1 MVYSDTRIFKAYMA
15 QSKIGVAGAWWKW
28 NGVGDRITHIIY
40 SLRFPIRSRLG
51 QRHGHY
57 SITLT
62 SLFCKNIYWKVIY
75 VYSRESNFQD
85 KSIYMI
91 FTFSNSTTLK
101 LFMIYIP
108 NVWLEPFPKR
118 LLIGNRREYIHT
130 AHFGIHLDYHFRFQY
145 FKLTYRYNVA
155 MFVFKVQ
162 YEIIMFFRVKY
173 IGGLQTYD
181 AVLCRSTN
189 L

>member
-1 MVYSDTRIFKAYMA
+1 MA

-28 NGVGDRITHIIY
+28 NGVGDRITHII
-40 SLRFPIRSRLG
+40 
-51 QRHGHY
+51 
-57 SITLT
+57 
-62 SLFCKNIYWKVIY
+62 
-75 VYSRESNFQD
+75 
-85 KSIYMI
+85 
-91 FTFSNSTTLK
+91 
-101 LFMIYIP
+101 
-108 NVWLEPFPKR
+108 
-118 LLIGNRREYIHT
+118 YIHT